1 MAVTLTKKQ
10 VNEIV
15 WNAGTV
21 FSRKVKLP
29 VLGHVLFEPGED
41 GRLRVTATDLEQ
53 TLTMRLV
60 PERLEGATGRFLFPV
75 AELKALKSMPRGGTV
90 MLQPMSE
97 NSVVCTLNANGQPV
111 SRTVATMPV
120 EEFPEVTVSA
130 ELAECDLGAFLR
142 AYRGAAFAAH
152 PDSGRLVLHA
162 VYADSENRVLVG
174 TDGHRLTRSPLP
186 AFPFS
191 GDAILPLNK
200 VLLKHFPEA
209 DQGRIALHEKDE
221 IQTLVLATDELT
233 YTCRCPEGRFPNY
246 EQVIPDMPGCA
257 ATLSFGPADVEAI
270 GPLLPFLDKADQH
283 AMFVF
288 GRSGQVTV
296 GIEGDPNGGTVL
308 PLPECRLDGED
319 VTFAV
324 NGKMLLEA
332 LKHGFLTVRIRDGYS
347 PVVFDD
353 GAEGL
358 HLLMPLHGEATSAL
372 LKAAGIEIAEPPT
385 VDTTTEPASEAAPTT
400 TQPEPT
406 AQTPAQPDPQEDT
419 PMPDP
424 ETATPEAEQ
433 PGAATPSTTIP
444 GRNLELV
451 EAQDPV
457 ARLEEL
463 VAESQESIKQA
474 NASVRELKKQI
485 RAVKTHYRDR
495 EKQIGSREKE
505 MEKSLALIQR
515 LQETIAA

>member
-1 MAVTLTKKQ
+1 MMMVVTLTKKQ
-10 VNEIV
+10 VNEIAKGLGQV
-15 WNAGTV
+15 MP
-21 FSRKVKLP
+21 RKVKIP
-29 VLGHVLFEPGED
+29 VLGYVLFELGED
-41 GRLRVTATDLEQ
+41 GAVCVTATDLEQ
-53 TLTMRLV
+53 TLTMQLV
-60 PERLEGATGRFLFPV
+60 AEKLEGAPGRFLFPV
-75 AELKALKSMPRGGTV
+75 AELKTLGKSMSRGGTV
-90 MLQPMSE
+90 ALQPVSE
-97 NSVVCTLNANGQPV
+97 SGVICTMAADGQPV

-120 EEFPEVTVSA
+120 EEFPDVSVSA
-130 ELAECDLGAFLR
+130 ELAEHDLGAFLR
-142 AYRGAAFAAH
+142 AYRGAAFAASSD
-152 PDSGRLVLHA
+152 PGRLVLHA
-162 VYADSENRVLVG
+162 VYADSENQVLVA
-174 TDGHRLTRSPLP
+174 TDGHRLTRHPLP
-186 AFPFS
+186 AFPFATN
-191 GDAILPLNK
+191 AILPLNK

-209 DQGRIALHEKDE
+209 DHGRIGLHEKDE

-233 YTCRCPEGRFPNY
+233 YSCRCPEGTFPNY
-246 EQVIPDMPGCA
+246 EQVIPDMSGHA
-257 ATLSFGPADVEAI
+257 ATLSFGPADLEAI

-283 AMFVF
+283 ALFVF

-296 GIEGDPNGGTVL
+296 GIEGDPNGGTVV

-353 GAEGL
+353 GNDGL
-358 HLLMPLHGEATSAL
+358 HLLMPLRPDPSSAL
-372 LKAAGIEIAEPPT
+372 Q
-385 VDTTTEPASEAAPTT
+385 EAAD
-400 TQPEPT
+400 TQPEAAT
-406 AQTPAQPDPQEDT
+406 QTPTQPTPQEDN

-424 ETATPEAEQ
+424 ETTAPEAEK
-433 PGAATPSTTIP
+433 PGATTPPATVP

-457 ARLEEL
+457 ARLEQL

-485 RAVKTHYRDR
+485 RVVKTHYRDR
-495 EKQIGSREKE
+495 EKQVSAREKE